1 MDFFSESDQI
11 CRKLWI
17 WSHLL
22 KKSLVENF
30 ILFCNVYSEHWRNK
44 RKLKQQRNL
53 KKSKMMKEVM
63 SITTK
68 KSEGIHQLLKI
79 FKFWEVTW

>member
-1 MDFFSESDQI
+1 MDLVTFTEEIVSG
-11 CRKLWI
+11 KL
-17 WSHLL
+17 HF
-22 KKSLVENF
+22 V
-30 ILFCNVYSEHWRNK
+30 CNVYSEHWRNK

-79 FKFWEVTW
+79 LGSCLVTY